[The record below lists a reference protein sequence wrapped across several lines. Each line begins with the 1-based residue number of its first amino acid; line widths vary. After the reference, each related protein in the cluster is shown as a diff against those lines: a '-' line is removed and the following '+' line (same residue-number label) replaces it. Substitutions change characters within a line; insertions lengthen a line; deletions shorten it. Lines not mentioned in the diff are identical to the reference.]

1 LGHGRSEVISSDKK
15 TGEEKRITEVQDE
28 RGRIAGSTGE

>member
-28 RGRIAGSTGE
+28 EREDRRQYG